1 MSERKLTGGS
11 VSTISII
18 SSIYTYKI
26 FFQFEKN
33 MSEQIVKKANQYNMF
48 IYNFNQTSG
57 NILGYDKFFN
67 I

>member
-1 MSERKLTGGS
+1 
-11 VSTISII
+11 
-18 SSIYTYKI
+18 
-26 FFQFEKN
+26 